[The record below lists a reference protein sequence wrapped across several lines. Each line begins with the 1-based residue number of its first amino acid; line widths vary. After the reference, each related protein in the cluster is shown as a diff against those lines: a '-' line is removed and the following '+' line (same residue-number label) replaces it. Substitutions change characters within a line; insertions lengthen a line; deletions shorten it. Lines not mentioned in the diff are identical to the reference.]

1 MKKGISESKVQRMRN
16 IVKGDYTKST
26 STQVG
31 YTTDDV
37 KSEGDVW
44 EEGNKIW
51 TIKNGIKQNISKMQ
65 SVRDI
70 VNMPLSCPNCGKIM
84 KGQFDKHHWKI
95 NKKCLSCV
103 SVEETKLRNS
113 GNYEKKRKELF
124 KLSKQLEISDI
135 VEQFNEWIESNSTF
149 VTEIGEVE
157 DWEGGLNKSELKAKF
172 KKELLDWQKHLE
184 DM

>member
-1 MKKGISESKVQRMRN
+1 M
-16 IVKGDYTKST
+16 
-26 STQVG
+26 
-31 YTTDDV
+31 
-37 KSEGDVW
+37 
-44 EEGNKIW
+44 
-51 TIKNGIKQNISKMQ
+51 
-65 SVRDI
+65 
-70 VNMPLSCPNCGKIM
+70 
-84 KGQFDKHHWKI
+84 
-95 NKKCLSCV
+95 
-103 SVEETKLRNS
+103 EETKLRNS

-135 VEQFNEWIESNSTF
+135 VEQFNEWIESNNTF